1 MLLDWEDELRD
12 YERAVDLSNRSVVG
26 ARFRLAGGTE
36 PPPPHTH
43 TLTFRRSLSPNAPL
57 FDYGQTRGHVGL
69 VVWERRAAGP
79 PSDK

>member
-36 PPPPHTH
+36 PPPPTHTH
-43 TLTFRRSLSPNAPL
+43 TDVPEKLVPECTAVRLWPNKGACGVGCVGASSCGAP
-57 FDYGQTRGHVGL
+57 
-69 VVWERRAAGP
+69 ER
-79 PSDK
+79 